1 MFRFG
6 HPEYLYLLAIIPIL
20 AFMQIIFQR
29 QRKKRLKKFGNLQ
42 LLEHLMP
49 DVSFVRPAVKFY
61 LLLLALIALIITLAS
76 PQFGTKLE
84 TVKRKGIELVIALD
98 VSNSMNATDIEPSRL
113 ARAKLAIER
122 LTGRLVNDRI
132 GLIVFAGQAYTQ
144 LPITTDYPSAR
155 LFLSSI
161 STETVPTQGTA
172 IGAAI
177 NLATNSFSQQEDINR
192 AIIVITD
199 GENHE
204 DNALEAALQAADKGI
219 KVYTV
224 GMGSPQGA
232 PIPVSPGNTNVF
244 MKDRAGNVVISKMNS
259 DLLQRIATAGN
270 GDYIAANNIRSG
282 INELIDQLA
291 ELEKSEIESKIY
303 TDFEDQFQYI
313 AVLALLLLLVE
324 FIILDRKNKFLK
336 KIDLFN
342 VEEQSQE
349 DKKMGA

>member
-29 QRKKRLKKFGNLQ
+29 QRKKRLEKFGKLQ

-49 DVSFVRPAVKFY
+49 DVSFIRPAIKFY
-61 LLLLALIALIITLAS
+61 LLLLALISLIVTLAS

-113 ARAKLAIER
+113 TRAKLAIER
-122 LTGRLVNDRI
+122 LTDRLVNDRI
-132 GLIVFAGQAYTQ
+132 GLIVFAGQAYNQ

-155 LFLSSI
+155 MFLSSI
-161 STETVPTQGTA
+161 NTEIVPTQGTA

-177 NLATNSFSQQEDINR
+177 RLATNSFSQQEEINR

-204 DNALEAALQAADKGI
+204 DNAIEAASLAAEKGI

-224 GMGSPQGA
+224 GMGSPNGA
-232 PIPVSPGNTNVF
+232 PIPVNPNDRSTF
-244 MKDRAGNVVISKMNS
+244 MKDREGNVVISKMNS
-259 DLLQRIATAGN
+259 DLLSQIATAVN
-270 GDYIAANNIRSG
+270 GDYIASNNIRRG
-282 INELIDQLA
+282 MNELIEQLS
-291 ELEKSEIESKIY
+291 ELKKSDIESKIY
-303 TDFEDQFQYI
+303 TDFENQYQYL
-313 AVLALLLLLVE
+313 AALALLLLLIE
-324 FIILDRKNKFLK
+324 FVILDRKNKFLK
-336 KIDLFN
+336 NIDLFN
-342 VEEQSQE
+342 VEETA
-349 DKKMGA
+349 KK